1 MNKLRIFFSSMFKVV
16 FNSNQ
21 AEAVFRPLPRER
33 ERERERKLVA
43 IFARGNINL
52 QSGRYTTT
60 EDLEQL
66 KAPLRGY
73 RFSPRQ

>member
-1 MNKLRIFFSSMFKVV
+1 MNKLRTFFSSMLKVF

-21 AEAVFRPLPRER
+21 AEVVLRPLPRER
-33 ERERERKLVA
+33 ERKLVA
-43 IFARGNINL
+43 TFARGNINL

-60 EDLEQL
+60 EDLERI
-66 KAPLRGY
+66 KASLRGY